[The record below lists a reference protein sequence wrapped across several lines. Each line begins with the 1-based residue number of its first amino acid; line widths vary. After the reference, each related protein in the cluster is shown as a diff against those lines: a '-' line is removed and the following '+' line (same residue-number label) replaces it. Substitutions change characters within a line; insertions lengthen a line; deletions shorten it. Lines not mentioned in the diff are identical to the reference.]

1 MADLD
6 AHCFCRGY
14 DNPLAMMGAALNR
27 YLPGR
32 NAILVNESYVVIY
45 ANEICTLSYRF
56 DDNDVLR
63 VTVLCM

>member
-1 MADLD
+1 MHTDFVEGTRTHGRVWELKAS
-6 AHCFCRGY
+6 AVYRTF
-14 DNPLAMMGAALNR
+14 NAMLA
-27 YLPGR
+27 
-32 NAILVNESYVVIY
+32 NESYVVIY